1 MADSPQVIA
10 MRKMGMSD
18 KEIADLL
25 AYDNAVEHGT
35 DDYKLTPEQEK
46 VSHEARKTGTRKA
59 PTVYKLDNTNGKRSR
74 KENVT
79 KGGLIA
85 DFAKFLEENCSF
97 DVKNIEI
104 TNKERQIS
112 FQIGNEKYDL
122 TLIQKRKTKV

>member
-1 MADSPQVIA
+1 MADSPQIIA

-25 AYDNAVEHGT
+25 AYDNAVEHGA
-35 DDYKLTPEQEK
+35 DDYKLTSEQEK
-46 VSHEARKTGTRKA
+46 VSREARKTGTRKA
-59 PTVYKLDNTNGKRSR
+59 PTVYKLDNTGGKRSR
-74 KENVT
+74 KENAT

-85 DFAKFLEENCSF
+85 DFAKFLEESYNF

-104 TNKERQIS
+104 VNKERQIS

-122 TLIQKRKTKV
+122 TLIQKRKAKA